1 MIPVNIITGV
11 LGVGKTTAVRH
22 LLSLRPPEERWAIV
36 VNEFGALGIDGAV
49 LDSAGGSLGTSAGGG
64 GDGSGAV
71 VVREVAG
78 GCLCCAVAAP
88 FTVAVTQVLR
98 RFKPDR
104 LLVEPS
110 GLGHPGGIF
119 DAFSSEHLRRHL
131 EIRATIALVDAR
143 DVALRTDVFAS
154 ETFNDQVTC
163 ADVLVASKAD
173 VADPAHLDAFN
184 EWAEALYPPK
194 ADVMRIA
201 NGGLPIEVLD
211 VALAPTTP
219 LRART
224 PAHARAH
231 EAARAKEA
239 EEEAEAER
247 RRRVSE
253 EELVCEPIPP
263 DDGDVERAKKTKAP
277 KAAPPRPRR
286 APPSPGR
293 PARVLGGGGEGAEA
307 YETAGWIFSRDDRF
321 VRPRLARV
329 FAALAAEPRVVR
341 FKGVVRV
348 GKEWVAPST
357 ETRKDPETGDA
368 RVTLEP
374 VAYRRDSRIEVI
386 VRTEEGAAETAAG
399 GGEGTVDDAGR
410 AAGRR
415 DWDALERAIL
425 DAVAEPKPNA
435 NPETNE

>member
-1 MIPVNIITGV
+1 
-11 LGVGKTTAVRH
+11 
-22 LLSLRPPEERWAIV
+22 

-64 GDGSGAV
+64 GDGAVGGGDGAV

-98 RFKPDR
+98 RAKPDR

-143 DVALRTDVFAS
+143 DVALRTEVFAS
-154 ETFNDQVTC
+154 EAFNDQVTC

-173 VADPAHLDAFN
+173 VADPAHLDAFL

-194 ADVMRIA
+194 ADVLRIA
-201 NGGLPIEVLD
+201 NGALPIEVLD

-231 EAARAKEA
+231 EAARGKES
-239 EEEAEAER
+239 EAEAER

-253 EELVCEPIPP
+253 ELVCEPIPS
-263 DDGDVERAKKTKAP
+263 DDGDVSGKETKAP
-277 KAAPPRPRR
+277 SAPPPPPRR

-357 ETRKDPETGDA
+357 ETKQDPETGDA

-425 DAVAEPKPNA
+425 DAVADPKPNA

>member
-173 VADPAHLDAFN
+173 VADLAHLDAFN

-211 VALAPTTP
+211 VALSPTTP

-263 DDGDVERAKKTKAP
+263 DDGDAERARTRRRRRRRRGP
-277 KAAPPRPRR
+277 PPPRRGGPRASSGAAAR
-286 APPSPGR
+286 ARRRTRPRGGSSPGTIGSFGR
-293 PARVLGGGGEGAEA
+293 GSRASSRRSRRSPASFG
-307 YETAGWIFSRDDRF
+307 SR
-321 VRPRLARV
+321 AS
-329 FAALAAEPRVVR
+329 FASGRNGSRRRRRRERI
-341 FKGVVRV
+341 
-348 GKEWVAPST
+348 
-357 ETRKDPETGDA
+357 RKPA
-368 RVTLEP
+368 TLE
-374 VAYRRDSRIEVI
+374 
-386 VRTEEGAAETAAG
+386 
-399 GGEGTVDDAGR
+399 
-410 AAGRR
+410 
-415 DWDALERAIL
+415 
-425 DAVAEPKPNA
+425 
-435 NPETNE
+435 